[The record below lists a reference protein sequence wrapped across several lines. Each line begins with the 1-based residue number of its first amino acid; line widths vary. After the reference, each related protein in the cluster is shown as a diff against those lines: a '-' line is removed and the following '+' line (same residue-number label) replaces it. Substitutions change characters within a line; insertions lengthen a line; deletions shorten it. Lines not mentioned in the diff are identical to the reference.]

1 MWISAG
7 RWSVL
12 ATLAILLLASCE
24 SGVEPESEQPAPP
37 PAAPAPMPT
46 SLNDVFPEG
55 LGRSLVLD
63 SCGSCHAAACS
74 AIGQRTTGRW
84 KALEADHR
92 DRVADMSD
100 ADYRILFVYLAENFN
115 DTRPEPMVPPQF
127 LAGGCTPF

>member
-1 MWISAG
+1 MSISAG
-7 RWSVL
+7 RWCVL
-12 ATLAILLLASCE
+12 PTLAILLLASCE

-37 PAAPAPMPT
+37 PAAPEPMPT